1 MVNEVIVLGEGPV
14 SWCKEDGIDED
25 AELGGG
31 RSRSSTMRSS
41 SSNVSSNGEVCG
53 W

>member
-1 MVNEVIVLGEGPV
+1 MVNEDVVLEEDKVAPV
-14 SWCKEDGIDED
+14 SWWKEED

-31 RSRSSTMRSS
+31 RSRSSTIRSS
-41 SSNVSSNGEVCG
+41 SSNVSSNGEVC

>member
-1 MVNEVIVLGEGPV
+1 MVNEDVVLDEDKVAPV
-14 SWCKEDGIDED
+14 SWWKEDED

-31 RSRSSTMRSS
+31 RSRSSTIRSS
-41 SSNVSSNGEVCG
+41 SSNVSSNGEVC